1 MPKSAIGAKPGE
13 GAPVTSTRQL
23 LPREQRQASLLRAA
37 AQAFA
42 RAGYAATSMDDVA
55 AEAGVSRLIVYRHF
69 ASKEELYR
77 SVLDRIAQ
85 RLHDEFVA
93 GVAGADGSEP
103 DGFTTRLLLHVAR
116 DEPDGFRLLV
126 VHAAREPQFASYTA
140 SLREAAVAIAD
151 ELIGDTIPDRSMRA
165 WATHTI
171 VDYLYASVLAWL
183 DYGDAER
190 DEQFIEWAT
199 AGLVALYRSWVDP
212 SL

>member
-1 MPKSAIGAKPGE
+1 M
-13 GAPVTSTRQL
+13 
-23 LPREQRQASLLRAA
+23 PREERQASLLRAA
-37 AQAFA
+37 ARAFA
-42 RAGYAATSMDDVA
+42 RTGYAATSMDDVA

-77 SVLDRIAQ
+77 SVLDRVAQ
-85 RLHDEFVA
+85 RLHDDFVA
-93 GVAGADGSEP
+93 GLADGAPAEP
-103 DGFTTRLLLHVAR
+103 DGFTTRLLLGVAR

-140 SLREAAVAIAD
+140 MLREAAAQIAD
-151 ELIGDTIPDRSMRA
+151 ELMGDRIPDATMRP

-183 DYGDAER
+183 DHGDPAR

-199 AGLVALYRSWVDP
+199 AGLVALFRTWVDD
-212 SL
+212 